1 MMLSLSPWNAGLSEI
16 VGLWIGLGMWTG
28 LKPMHWSRV
37 NISKFYSAV

>member
-28 LKPMHWSRV
+28 ALESIFLNSIMS
-37 NISKFYSAV
+37 S